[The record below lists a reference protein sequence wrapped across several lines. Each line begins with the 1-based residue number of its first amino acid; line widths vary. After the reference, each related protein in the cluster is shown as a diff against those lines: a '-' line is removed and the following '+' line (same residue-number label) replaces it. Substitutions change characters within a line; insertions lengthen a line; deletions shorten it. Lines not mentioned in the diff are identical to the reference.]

1 MFSERACFPSA
12 HANLADPSLSG
23 SACFP
28 RVHANLTDPSL
39 LDLLM
44 KGSVYF
50 ANSDEVVL
58 QSDSPGAL
66 IYKYS

>member
-1 MFSERACFPSA
+1 MLSQRSCEPGRPFSLWAC
-12 HANLADPSLSG
+12 LLSQG
-23 SACFP
+23 SCEPDRPF
-28 RVHANLTDPSL
+28 L